1 MFRYR
6 APSEATRSGQS
17 GDDWVDFPAS
27 PEPDPWA
34 TLLREAN
41 RLPPGV
47 SGAGRGAQ
55 RGAKHQ
61 IAPFARGH
69 AYRWAKPETVTAKN
83 G

>member
-6 APSEATRSGQS
+6 ELSEPTHSGEGS
-17 GDDWVDFPAS
+17 GDWVDFPAS

-34 TLLREAN
+34 ALLREAN

-47 SGAGRGAQ
+47 SGAIRIAQ
-55 RGAKHQ
+55 QEATHQ
-61 IAPFARGH
+61 IAPFARAH
-69 AYRWAKPETVTAKN
+69 RQAAPETVTAKN

>member
-1 MFRYR
+1 MFSYGEL
-6 APSEATRSGQS
+6 SEPTRSGET
-17 GDDWVDFPAS
+17 GGDWVDFPAS

-47 SGAGRGAQ
+47 SGAERSARQ
-55 RGAKHQ
+55 EATHQ
-61 IAPFARGH
+61 IAAFARG
-69 AYRWAKPETVTAKN
+69 RRVEPETVTAKN